1 MVNFILYED
10 SKEFRKM
17 YSEIIFK
24 VLGEANDAYRII
36 EIPKYTDT
44 TMSKLKNIIGKKI
57 YIMDIEVPGKSGL
70 DLARD
75 IRATGDWNS
84 QLIIV
89 TSHDKMISWNFHKRM
104 LMLDLISKFYDC
116 EENLRESIKL
126 AYEIQTSDD
135 AFKFQQGGELYRIPY
150 QDIMYIEKSPDSYY
164 ATIVTREEE
173 IELAQDLSTIMSQ
186 LGKDP
191 RFFRSHR
198 SCIVNIF
205 NIKSVELA
213 NGVIKFENKETNL
226 LSRSKKRELKEKM
239 RGTKLNV

>member
-17 YSEIIFK
+17 YSDIIFK
-24 VLGEANDAYRII
+24 VLGEAKDAYRII
-36 EIPKYTDT
+36 EVPKYTDNT
-44 TMSKLKNIIGKKI
+44 LNNLSSIVGKKV

-75 IRATGDWNS
+75 LRNSGDWNS
-84 QLIIV
+84 QIIIV

-126 AYEIQTSDD
+126 AFEIQTSEE
-135 AFKFQQGGELYRIPY
+135 AFKFQQGGEIYRIPY
-150 QDIMYIEKSPDSYY
+150 QDIMFIEKDPDNYHS
-164 ATIVTREEE
+164 TIVTKEQE
-173 IELAQDLSTIMSQ
+173 IAIAQDLSSIMEAI
-186 LGKDP
+186 GRDP

-198 SCIVNIF
+198 SCIINTF
-205 NIKSVELA
+205 NIKSIDLST
-213 NGVIKFENKETNL
+213 GIIKFDNRETDL
-226 LSRSKKRELKEKM
+226 LSRNKKKELKEKM
-239 RGTKLNV
+239 CGIKMNV